1 MHTKLKLIVMA
12 LLCVTTSAFA
22 QTTNGTVVDN
32 AGNPIIGAT
41 VTVEGS
47 NVSTTTDMD
56 GKYWIAAPQGAQVT
70 ISYIGYQPQTVKPGG
85 TTRLSMSE
93 EDEETE
99 KATLSDQAFTFTE
112 TQLGEDD
119 DMAQS
124 VSIISSNQNVFANSA
139 GYQFSAGRY
148 RYRAFTQKYN
158 EVYINGAPMND
169 LVSGQFRY
177 AVIGGLNRQTNSGRE
192 NALPFEFNNF
202 SMSAMAGSVNYDF
215 RPSRMATGQYASLA
229 GANRSYQLRGIYTYN
244 TGLRPDGWAMSAG
257 LTYRWAH
264 RGYAKG
270 TFYNSLSYFFGAE
283 KKLNDQHSIALVT
296 WGSPTERASQ
306 GAATDEV
313 YWLANDNYY
322 NPYWG
327 YQEGKVRS
335 SRIVHDFAPTA
346 LLNWDWTINENMKL
360 ATAFIGNYSIYKG
373 TSLGYNGGENPTPDY
388 WKRMPSAFYNVWFD
402 HNLNTEEGYNDY
414 YKARDLWMSSEEYR
428 QLDWDRLYY
437 TNRMGNKSGRDAQYY
452 LSAKHTNTLNLT
464 LASTLKTQLSKTT
477 ALNIGFSLGTTKS
490 MNYKTMDDLLGA
502 NIYHNVNSYAMGTY
516 APDDIRVQY
525 DLNNPNAVVKE
536 GDKMDYDYNLLVN
549 KAQVWTALKYQK
561 NMLAAFV
568 AGRVAGTTM
577 QRDGKMRNG
586 IAESMG
592 VSSYGKSEKAR
603 FLDGGAK
610 AGLTYNF
617 GGGHVVTMGAGFEL
631 KTPQPKT
638 AFVSPEMTNEF
649 VANLKNEKIF
659 SAELGYQFATNWMKA
674 NLNGYYSRLTDV
686 TEWQNFF
693 DDDISSFS
701 YVSMTGIKKAYY
713 GVELGMKF
721 TLTSEFS
728 LKLLGS
734 ISEAKNT
741 NNATVRY
748 MSSSKPIEGDNFYA
762 EETVLNK
769 NMRESGTPL
778 SVYGATLSYNSH
790 GWFIDL
796 NANYYDRIYLGYSP
810 AYRYES
816 TLKNRNKAAL
826 STGIVEERTIDD
838 DGNVIQSALD
848 QTKGKGGFMLDLNIG
863 RSYRLKKGQLSINLM
878 ISNLLNNT
886 SIVTGGY
893 EQSRSNYSI
902 NSSDGGVN
910 TKRLYR
916 FDKNPKKYYAWGI
929 NGMLNIGYR
938 F

>member
-12 LLCVTTSAFA
+12 LCIASVALA
-22 QTTNGTVVDN
+22 QTPKTSD
-32 AGNPIIGAT
+32 
-41 VTVEGS
+41 VT
-47 NVSTTTDMD
+47 
-56 GKYWIAAPQGAQVT
+56 K
-70 ISYIGYQPQTVKPGG
+70 
-85 TTRLSMSE
+85 E
-93 EDEETE
+93 EEEQ
-99 KATLSDQAFTFTE
+99 ATLSDQAFTFTE

-327 YQEGKVRS
+327 YQ
-335 SRIVHDFAPTA
+335 DAPTA

-886 SIVTGGY
+886 SMVTGGY